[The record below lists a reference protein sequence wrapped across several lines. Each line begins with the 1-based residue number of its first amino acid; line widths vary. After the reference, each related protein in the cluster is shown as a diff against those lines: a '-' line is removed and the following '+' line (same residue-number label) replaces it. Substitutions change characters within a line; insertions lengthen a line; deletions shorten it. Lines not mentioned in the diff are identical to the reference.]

1 MQAYEIGVITP
12 EGAAILPSSP
22 QNAKV
27 QFVYNANW
35 WVVNG
40 ARAEEMFD
48 EMMTE

>member
-1 MQAYEIGVITP
+1 MQAYEIGVISP
-12 EGAAILPSSP
+12 ESAAMLPLSP

-27 QFVYNANW
+27 QFVYDADW
-35 WVVNG
+35 WRING